1 MYAIIRTGGK
11 QYRVEAGQTVRVEKI
26 ETALGKKFDIS
37 DVLFVGG
44 EKSHVGSPTV
54 ANAKV
59 SVIVTE
65 HDKLAKIL
73 VFKKKRRKGYRR
85 TQGHRQNYTALFISA
100 ITSPDGKVSKA
111 ENEPQIIDPAKRLER
126 VAKLNE
132 QRVADKKAGK
142 KVVKKS
148 KPAKA
153 AAPKKASAKKSSAKK
168 KGAKKSVAKKTKT
181 TKKKA

>member
-1 MYAIIRTGGK
+1 MYAIIKTGGK

-26 ETALGKKFDIS
+26 ESELGKKFDIS

-44 EKSHVGSPTV
+44 EKNHVGAPLV

-59 SVIVTE
+59 SVVVTE
-65 HDKLAKIL
+65 QDKHAKIL

-85 TQGHRQNYTALFISA
+85 TQGHRQSFTALFVSS

-111 ENEPQIIDPAKRLER
+111 DKDPQIIDPAKRIER
-126 VAKLNE
+126 LAKLNE

-142 KVVKKS
+142 KVEKKAKPVKK
-148 KPAKA
+148 
-153 AAPKKASAKKSSAKK
+153 AAPKKSAAKKGGAKK
-168 KGAKKSVAKKTKT
+168 KGAKKSAAKKAKT